1 MINFAKMKQKL
12 KKNNLS
18 NSAFWIGGKHVVETA
33 LKNSKRKIYKFILH
47 KKLEGVKF
55 DQNFKIKP
63 EYANDS
69 FFRKIFNDEIPHQG
83 YALLVEKLQE
93 INLKYYLEQNT
104 IFNIIALD
112 GITDP
117 RNIGSII
124 RTAVAFGCDA
134 ILINRKDF
142 NSKSFLLYKAA
153 SGAME
158 NIIILEVSNIHNE
171 IKLLKKN
178 NFWVVGMDGS
188 ATQSLYDYK
197 VELKNVFIF
206 GSENAG
212 MKKLMIENC
221 DTICK
226 IPISPKIESLN
237 VSNAVASTLSV
248 LNFNNQK

>member
-33 LKNSKRKIYKFILH
+33 LKNSKRKIHKFILH

-142 NSKSFLLYKAA
+142 NSKSFLLTKLQV
-153 SGAME
+153 GQWR
-158 NIIILEVSNIHNE
+158 ILSFWKFQIFTM
-171 IKLLKKN
+171 KLSYLKKI
-178 NFWVVGMDGS
+178 
-188 ATQSLYDYK
+188 
-197 VELKNVFIF
+197 IF
-206 GSENAG
+206 GW
-212 MKKLMIENC
+212 
-221 DTICK
+221 
-226 IPISPKIESLN
+226 
-237 VSNAVASTLSV
+237 
-248 LNFNNQK
+248 

>member
-1 MINFAKMKQKL
+1 MKQKKL
-12 KKNNLS
+12 NKHKS
-18 NSAFWIGGKHVVETA
+18 CFWVGGKHVVEA
-33 LKNSKRKIYKFILH
+33 AINNPKRKIHKFILH
-47 KKLEGVKF
+47 KKLEGEKF
-55 DQNFKIKP
+55 NQDFKIKP
-63 EYANDS
+63 EYADDT
-69 FFRKIFNDEIPHQG
+69 FFRKIFNNEIPHQG
-83 YALLVEKLQE
+83 HALLIEQIQE
-93 INLKYYLEQNT
+93 ISLKYYLEQNT

-124 RTAVAFGCDA
+124 RTSVAFGCDA

-142 NSKSFLLYKAA
+142 NPKSFLLYKAA
-153 SGAME
+153 SGAIE
-158 NIIILEVSNIHNE
+158 NIVILEVSNIHNE

-197 VELKNVFIF
+197 VGLKNVLIF
-206 GSENAG
+206 GSENTG
-212 MKKLMIENC
+212 MKKLMIKNC

-237 VSNAVASTLSV
+237 VSNAVASTLSI
-248 LNFNNQK
+248 LNFNNRK